1 MKSGI
6 LYILTLL
13 CVVSACVRQAEPEQ
27 KYIVQVSLGSWHHAD
42 YTADQII
49 GRIDTV
55 SSMIPVSKVIIGWSL
70 DKEIYRQVG
79 EYLHSKDIRML
90 LWFPVF
96 AETEEM
102 CDNSPALDLWG
113 NIPSNYDLAAGE
125 GFRFNCPSDP
135 QNIANI
141 VAVYD
146 NNFSDCGF
154 DGVFLDRIRT
164 QSFVSG
170 NGGVLNC
177 CCELCTAKFKEEGVD
192 LEIVR
197 EAWEDAGDDFLSVTG
212 YTPEGGF
219 VFEDKLTQDFFDAKG
234 HIVSGAVAAVADSLR
249 NRGLEIGMDLYAP
262 FMAPFVGQDYEILT
276 AHADFIKPMLYRQ
289 TFAPAGMGFEYD
301 LLKKAAPGAK
311 GYPEFEMDL
320 DFLHSQLVAMEPYSC
335 AKFPGIEINYRE
347 EVVPTSP
354 AYVTESLDAVASHG
368 FDGTVLSWN
377 IMEAPLAHL
386 DCLK

>member
-6 LYILTLL
+6 LYILMLL
-13 CVVSACVRQAEPEQ
+13 CVASACVSQAEPDQ

-102 CDNSPALDLWG
+102 YDNSPALDLWG

-301 LLKKAAPGAK
+301 LLKKAAPGAE

>member
-70 DKEIYRQVG
+70 DKEIYRKVG

-102 CDNSPALDLWG
+102 CENSPALDLWG

-177 CCELCTAKFKEEGVD
+177 CCDLCTAKFKEEGVD

-197 EAWEDAGDDFLSVTG
+197 DAWEDGGDDFLSVTG

-219 VFEDKLTQDFFDAKG
+219 VFEDKLAQDFFDAKG

>member
-70 DKEIYRQVG
+70 DKEIYRKVG

-90 LWFPVF
+90 LWLPVF

-113 NIPSNYDLAAGE
+113 NVPSNYDLAAGE

-135 QNIANI
+135 QNLANI

-177 CCELCTAKFKEEGVD
+177 CCELCAAKFKEEGVD

-197 EAWEDAGDDFLSVTG
+197 EAWEDVGDDFLSVTG

-219 VFEDKLTQDFFDAKG
+219 VFEDKLTKDFFDAKG
-234 HIVSGAVAAVADSLR
+234 RIVSGAVAAVADSLR

-276 AHADFIKPMLYRQ
+276 AHADFIKPMLYRK

-368 FDGTVLSWN
+368 FEGTVLSWN

>member
-1 MKSGI
+1 MKSRI
-6 LYILTLL
+6 LFLSILL
-13 CVVSACVRQAEPEQ
+13 CMIVACTNKAEPEQ

-70 DKEIYRQVG
+70 DKEIYRKVG

-135 QNIANI
+135 QNLANI

-219 VFEDKLTQDFFDAKG
+219 VFEDKLTKDFFDAKG

-301 LLKKAAPGAK
+301 LLKKAAPGAE

>member
-90 LWFPVF
+90 FWFPVF

-177 CCELCTAKFKEEGVD
+177 CCDLCTAKFKEEGVD

-301 LLKKAAPGAK
+301 LLKKAAPGAE

>member
-1 MKSGI
+1 MKSRI
-6 LYILTLL
+6 LFLFILL
-13 CVVSACVRQAEPEQ
+13 CMAAACTNKAEPEQ

-70 DKEIYRQVG
+70 DKEIYRKVG

-102 CDNSPALDLWG
+102 CENSPALDLWG

-301 LLKKAAPGAK
+301 LLKKAAPGAE

-368 FDGTVLSWN
+368 FNGTVLSWN

>member
-1 MKSGI
+1 MKSRI
-6 LYILTLL
+6 LFLFILL
-13 CVVSACVRQAEPEQ
+13 CMAAACTNKAEPEQ

-102 CDNSPALDLWG
+102 CENSPALDLWG

-125 GFRFNCPSDP
+125 GFRFNCPSDL

-177 CCELCTAKFKEEGVD
+177 CCDLCTAKFKEEGVD

-301 LLKKAAPGAK
+301 LLKKAAPGAE

-386 DCLK
+386 YCLK

>member
-70 DKEIYRQVG
+70 DKEIYRKVG

-146 NNFSDCGF
+146 NYFSDCGF

-219 VFEDKLTQDFFDAKG
+219 VFEDKLTQDFFYAKG

-301 LLKKAAPGAK
+301 LLKKAAPLAE

-320 DFLHSQLVAMEPYSC
+320 EFLHSQLVAMEPYSC

-347 EVVPTSP
+347 KVVPTSP

>member
-1 MKSGI
+1 MKSRI
-6 LYILTLL
+6 LFLSILL
-13 CVVSACVRQAEPEQ
+13 CMIAACTNKAEPEQ

-70 DKEIYRQVG
+70 DKEIYRKVG

-102 CDNSPALDLWG
+102 CENSPALDLWG

-177 CCELCTAKFKEEGVD
+177 CCDLCTAKFKEEGVD

-301 LLKKAAPGAK
+301 LLKKAAPGAE

>member
-70 DKEIYRQVG
+70 DKEIYRKVG

-102 CDNSPALDLWG
+102 CENSPALDLWG

-170 NGGVLNC
+170 NGDVLNC
-177 CCELCTAKFKEEGVD
+177 CCDLCTAKFKEEGVD

-197 EAWEDAGDDFLSVTG
+197 DAWEDGGDDFLSVTG